1 MEMRPFFYKRECLRD
16 RVLESKYLGWKVTS
30 WGEDKIIL
38 LFGGE
43 IYVCH
48 GEFEGIK
55 LFW

>member
-1 MEMRPFFYKRECLRD
+1 MRPFFYKRECLWD